1 MVPADSRRIPR
12 APRYSGYRYASCRFV
27 YASFTLYGGT
37 FQNLPLTALLATSRS
52 YYPDRAGTLSVW
64 AAPRSLA
71 TTWGITN
78 LFSFPPGTKM
88 FQFPGLAPAM
98 RVPGRQ
104 PGGLSHSEIRGSEV
118 ICTYPRLFAA
128 CHVLH
133 RL

>member
-1 MVPADSRRIPR
+1 MSRPTQE
-12 APRYSGYRYASCRFV
+12 APPNKSLCLYRT
-27 YASFTLYGGT
+27 FTVCGQT
-37 FQNLPLTALLATSRS
+37 FQNVPVRKLVALGRPYNPADAETTA
-52 YYPDRAGTLSVW
+52 VW
-64 AAPRSLA
+64 ALSLSIA
-71 TTWGITN
+71 TTREIDN
-78 LFSFPPGTKM
+78 FLSFPPGTKM